1 MTLIEAVAAVL
12 NKYMTIWPREVD
24 RDVVLETYTCTG
36 DPWLPNVTGSATNCA
51 NSCNGVRVCV
61 KLFQL
66 NCW

>member
-12 NKYMTIWPREVD
+12 SKCQEWWTN
-24 RDVVLETYTCTG
+24 VVLETYTCTDG
-36 DPWLPNVTGSATNCA
+36 LWLPDVKGSATNCA
-51 NSCNGVRVCV
+51 NSCNGMCVCV